1 MAYRGSAEAARRGD
15 YRRGGG
21 GGGGDIPEQADARS
35 GSGAVVTELQNRLR
49 SVELAPRPRSSE
61 QELVDTINIADST
74 IRAQVEEIAQLR
86 SSLQKAEW
94 ELQYNKLG
102 KQDASNLYTISPPP
116 SQVLSARVP
125 QAAGG
130 QGRNLGIPSLSEY
143 QNGAVSSPGET
154 SSSAQLHMPSNG
166 ARNGVVS
173 TNGGYNGRAHGTQV
187 MENGNNHLNTQ
198 TGSVSPRMG
207 RRYHETDFWRPSS
220 EGQGS
225 SSDMAETTNN
235 HVTNH
240 QQEMPV
246 MNSRN
251 SEDFDSQLRK
261 QLAEASMKEAQL
273 ISEKRIL
280 EQRVAE
286 LRMTHDQM
294 QQGLVDA
301 ASKALSYRQDILEEN
316 IRLTYAVQLAEQEK
330 KTYVQSLMP
339 LLSEFDLQPLVS
351 DAHSMVSHVKVR
363 CHLFLH
369 LLLIYHLDG
378 TAKVK
383 DSQYYTPYLPSF
395 RPSRPSTPPPPFQV
409 TITFGPLKLNSM
421 PSFSLQPTLP
431 IQTPQAGPP
440 LEPGAL
446 PPQSQN
452 DKPSGNDQQQ
462 RLLSDHQ
469 QHPNSQAPV
478 WHESTGGQAAER
490 FSNPEGYV
498 PFPRGHEQDS
508 HLDIFYAGPHLPNLT
523 ERPNFSSTA
532 EDDSLP
538 GIEGLIIVGDAV
550 LGGRLTACG
559 YPINGTTLCIFQWVR
574 HIPDGS
580 RTDIEGA
587 GQPEYMITADDC
599 DSKLAIDC
607 VPMDE
612 KGRRGELVMVMANHG
627 RSITQGQCYPMMK
640 DQIVSYIA
648 NGYASF
654 DGQFL
659 EGPSEEPLEPA
670 VLILRRSTYEL
681 RRNDSRKVISEKYA
695 ADVSIEI
702 PVGPL
707 IQCVI
712 KSHDGRRSSFAL
724 WDARRR
730 DAAVLTFRAF
740 LKTAVDEQKKKK
752 HKWLH
757 H

>member
-1 MAYRGSAEAARRGD
+1 MAYRGSAEASRRGD

-21 GGGGDIPEQADARS
+21 GGNMPEQADARS
-35 GSGAVVTELQNRLR
+35 GSGPVVTDIQNRLR

-61 QELVDTINIADST
+61 QELVDTIDIADST

-86 SSLQKAEW
+86 SSLRKAEW

-130 QGRNLGIPSLSEY
+130 QGHNLGMPSLSEY
-143 QNGAVSSPGET
+143 QNGTVSSPGDT

-166 ARNGVVS
+166 VRNGVVA
-173 TNGGYNGRAHGTQV
+173 TNGGHNGRAHGTQV
-187 MENGNNHLNTQ
+187 MENGNNRLNRQ
-198 TGSVSPRMG
+198 TSSVSPRMG
-207 RRYHETDFWRPSS
+207 RRHHETDFWRPSS
-220 EGQGS
+220 AGQGF
-225 SSDMAETTNN
+225 SSDMAETTNS
-235 HVTNH
+235 HFSNH
-240 QQEMPV
+240 QQDMTV

-280 EQRVAE
+280 EHRVAE
-286 LRMTHDQM
+286 LRRTHDQM

-301 ASKALSYRQDILEEN
+301 AFKALSYRQDILEEN

-330 KTYVQSLMP
+330 NTYVQSLMP
-339 LLSEFDLQPLVS
+339 LLSEFDLQPPVT
-351 DAHSMVSHVKVR
+351 DAQSMVSHVKVR

-369 LLLIYHLDG
+369 LLLIYDLDG

-383 DSQYYTPYLPSF
+383 DSQYYTPYPPSF
-395 RPSRPSTPPPPFQV
+395 QPSRPSTPLPPFQENGFEIV
-409 TITFGPLKLNSM
+409 

-440 LEPGAL
+440 LERGAL

-452 DKPSGNDQQQ
+452 EKPSGNNQRQ

-478 WHESTGGQAAER
+478 WHESMGGQAPER
-490 FSNPEGYV
+490 FGDPEGYV
-498 PFPRGHEQDS
+498 PPPRGHEQES
-508 HLDIFYAGPHLPNLT
+508 HLDRVYAGPHLPNLT

-532 EDDSLP
+532 EGDSLP

-559 YPINGTTLCIFQWVR
+559 YPVNGTTLCIFQWVR
-574 HIPDGS
+574 HLPDGS

-599 DSKLAIDC
+599 DIKLAIDC

-612 KGRRGELVMVMANHG
+612 MGRRGELVMVMANDG
-627 RSITQGQCYPMMK
+627 RSISQGQCYPMMK
-640 DQIVSYIA
+640 DQIVSYIT

-681 RRNDSRKVISEKYA
+681 RRTDSRKVISEKYA

>member
-21 GGGGDIPEQADARS
+21 GGEGGDMPEQADARS

-61 QELVDTINIADST
+61 QELVDTIDIADST

-86 SSLQKAEW
+86 SSLRKAEW

-102 KQDASNLYTISPPP
+102 KQDASNLYTISPPR

-143 QNGAVSSPGET
+143 QNGAVSSPGDT

-166 ARNGVVS
+166 ARNGVVA
-173 TNGGYNGRAHGTQV
+173 TNGGHNGRAHGTRV
-187 MENGNNHLNTQ
+187 MENGNNHLNTR

-207 RRYHETDFWRPSS
+207 QRYHETDFWRPSS
-220 EGQGS
+220 EGQGF

-235 HVTNH
+235 HFTNH
-240 QQEMPV
+240 QQEMTV
-246 MNSRN
+246 MNSGN

-351 DAHSMVSHVKVR
+351 DAHSMVSHVK
-363 CHLFLH
+363 
-369 LLLIYHLDG
+369 
-378 TAKVK
+378 AKVK
-383 DSQYYTPYLPSF
+383 DSQYYTPYPPSF
-395 RPSRPSTPPPPFQV
+395 QPSRPSTPLPPFQKNGFEIV
-409 TITFGPLKLNSM
+409 

-440 LEPGAL
+440 LERGAL

-452 DKPSGNDQQQ
+452 DKPSGNNQRQ
-462 RLLSDHQ
+462 RLLGDHQ

-478 WHESTGGQAAER
+478 WHESMGGQAAER

-498 PFPRGHEQDS
+498 PLPRGHEQDS
-508 HLDIFYAGPHLPNLT
+508 HLDRFYAGPHLPNLT
-523 ERPNFSSTA
+523 ERPSFSSTA
-532 EDDSLP
+532 EGDSLP

-559 YPINGTTLCIFQWVR
+559 YPVNGTTLCIFQWVR
-574 HIPDGS
+574 HLPDGS

-612 KGRRGELVMVMANHG
+612 KGRRGELVMIMANDG
-627 RSITQGQCYPMMK
+627 RSISQDPMMK

-724 WDARRR
+724 RDARRR